1 MDKKIILIIVG
12 VVGLVCVACIG
23 LVVVLSGVILSATQ
37 GIADASDDYLEALK
51 QGDYAT
57 AYDLSAPVLRA
68 DFGSVEGLQSF
79 VAQNNFVPES
89 WNFNSRSVV
98 NNTGTLTGT
107 ITLQNGTV
115 VNTEMYFQKID
126 DDWLVT
132 GFDTNPQ

>member
-1 MDKKIILIIVG
+1 MDKKIIFIIVG
-12 VVGLVCVACIG
+12 VVGLICVACIG
-23 LVVVLSGVILSATQ
+23 LVVVLGGVILSATQ

-57 AYDLSAPVLRA
+57 AYDLSAPVLQA
-68 DFGSVEGLQSF
+68 DFGSVEGVQSF

-89 WNFNSRSVV
+89 WNFNNRSVV
-98 NNTGTLTGT
+98 NNTGTLIGT

-115 VNTEMYFQKID
+115 LDAEMYFQEID
-126 DDWLVT
+126 GDWLVT